1 MQRRDLFS
9 ALLLPFLSGFL
20 PSALAAVSANATRTP
35 LLISEREWQDLA
47 QRREADPELD
57 LLVRTILERAKKDLN
72 LPLPERKLI
81 GKRLLSV
88 SRELIRRCLGWAF
101 AWRLSGD
108 TVYAE
113 RAVAELQAVAAFSD
127 WNPAHYLDV
136 AEMTT
141 GVAITYDWLYE
152 VLTPEQRLQIQQAI
166 IDKGIAQARNG
177 HATYK
182 RDNNWNQV
190 CITGM
195 ILGALVVAD
204 SQPELMRAMLTPAI
218 AAIPTGLKAYQPDG
232 VYPEGPSY
240 WSYGTTYSVLL
251 LAALRQ
257 HRLGDWGIGSA
268 PGFMRS
274 ALFYAHSVG
283 PSGKHFNFADGGEG
297 QELAAALVWMA
308 RELQQPVLLDAKRA
322 LIRQKNGSNDRFA
335 TLSALWWPAQR
346 DSAEALET
354 QFAGQGA
361 QPLSFWRSS
370 WQDPDALW
378 FAIKGGGAA
387 HSHAHM
393 DAGSFCLDWAGL
405 RWAKDLGMQDYQSL
419 ESRGI
424 DLWNNKQQSP
434 RWKVF
439 RLSAEAHNTLMLD
452 GQPHRVNAMA
462 DMTNPAKD
470 RAQIDLSAV
479 LGVAHA
485 VRTAQFAGTSVRLDD
500 QLSGCQP
507 QQQVRWA
514 MCTTADIRIQGNI
527 ALLTQQGK
535 QLRLRFEGAPVS
547 LQIQD
552 ISAPR
557 ADFDA
562 PNPGTRQL
570 LAFGKIADDGS
581 WQLQCTFEPVISG

>member
-1 MQRRDLFS
+1 MKRRDLFS
-9 ALLLPFLSGFL
+9 ILLLPLLSGVL
-20 PSALAAVSANATRTP
+20 PAAMANTSSGGKRTP

-47 QRREADPELD
+47 QRRASDAELD
-57 LLVRTILERAKKDLN
+57 LLVQSLLERAKKDLN
-72 LPLPERKLI
+72 LPLPERTLI

-101 AWRLSGD
+101 AWRLTAD
-108 TVYAE
+108 QTYAD
-113 RAVAELQAVAAFSD
+113 RAFAELQAVAAFFD

-152 VLTPEQRLQIQQAI
+152 FLTPEQRNLICQAI
-166 IDKGIAQARNG
+166 FDKGIAQAKNG

-195 ILGALVVAD
+195 VLGALAVAD
-204 SQPELMRAMLTPAI
+204 NNPALLRDLLPPAI
-218 AAIPTGLKAYQPDG
+218 TAIPTGLKAYQPDG
-232 VYPEGPSY
+232 IYPEGPSY

-257 HRLGDWGIGSA
+257 HRLGDWGIASA

-308 RELQQPVLLDAKRA
+308 RELQQPVLLDAKRD
-322 LIRQKNGSNDRFA
+322 LIRQKNGSADRFA
-335 TLSALWWPAQR
+335 TLSALWWPTQSKQR
-346 DSAEALET
+346 TAMET
-354 QFAGQGA
+354 HFSGQGA
-361 QPLSFWRSS
+361 QPLAFWRSS
-370 WQDPDALW
+370 WTDNNALW
-378 FAIKGGGAA
+378 FAIKAGGAA

-419 ESRGI
+419 ESKGI
-424 DLWNNKQQSP
+424 DLWNGKQQSP

-439 RLSAEAHNTLMLD
+439 RLSTEAHNTLMLN
-452 GQPHRVNAMA
+452 GQPHSVNAMA
-462 DMTNPAKD
+462 SLRSDAD
-470 RAQIDLSAV
+470 GRVQIDLSSV
-479 LGVAHA
+479 LGIPRAT
-485 VRTAQFAGTSVRLDD
+485 RTVHFSDTGVRLED
-500 QLSGCQP
+500 QLSGGQP
-507 QQQVRWA
+507 GTQVRWA
-514 MCTTADIRIQGNI
+514 MCTSAAVSIKGNTAT
-527 ALLTQQGK
+527 LTQQGK
-535 QLRLRFEGAPVS
+535 QMTLRFEGAPVT
-547 LQIQD
+547 LQVQD

-562 PNPGTRQL
+562 PNPGTLQL
-570 LAFGKIADDGS
+570 LVFGQIGDRGDWAV
-581 WQLQCTFEPVISG
+581 QTVFEPVISS